1 MHAFRTRHIHLKL
14 NWLNINNKPKGKI
27 KVCKAKVREGEVLN
41 CSNQLLGFAVLP
53 PNSPAR
59 VHAVR
64 LKFKYTNEIYRLLV
78 FDTYS

>member
-14 NWLNINNKPKGKI
+14 NWLKINNKPKGKT

-64 LKFKYTNEIYRLLV
+64 LTLNQFKHPN
-78 FDTYS
+78 